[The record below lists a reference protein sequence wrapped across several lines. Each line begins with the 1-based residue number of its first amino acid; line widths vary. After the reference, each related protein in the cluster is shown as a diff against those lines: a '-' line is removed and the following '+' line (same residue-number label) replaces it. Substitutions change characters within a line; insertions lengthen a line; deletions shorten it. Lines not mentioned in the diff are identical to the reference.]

1 MITSDTHVNSDDF
14 AFCLANG
21 KKFPSFTDKKP
32 KGSYT
37 LVRDIDKDQYTKL
50 LKDNHRWS
58 AIPDLNKAWDTF
70 SRLSY
75 MYLKDPTDIVKRAWG
90 TDLKTARTY
99 FHQVIQYEIWRYTD
113 GMRVSSDTNIYEYR
127 ALSPQQKAAL
137 EMIRADLYKF
147 TVPYENLEYRFYK
160 PDWVFGLGY
169 QALATVRWKIEPAT
183 ITVTKKWENVKEG
196 AKKPDVWIQLLK
208 DGKPEGE
215 RKRIESDKGQTTFE
229 IPNKDE
235 INKYS
240 VKEVDKEG
248 RDWKHKDF
256 TAGQPV
262 NKGNG
267 HFEITNTK
275 KEKPKIKVTFKKIA
289 GDTNKDLAGAHLVLK
304 KIFDDGNGLLIKQ
317 WDTIGQ
323 PVDIDLDAGS
333 YTLTEEKAP
342 DGYMLAAPVSFYVE
356 EDGQIIL
363 PKGEDL
369 EAQNDKTI
377 TMVDEKI
384 KEKPTKPS
392 GKLATTVEVDGTK
405 ADAQKELELSVATD
419 KVTKT
424 VKDTVVYENLLAGE
438 TYKLTGQLMK
448 ITADK
453 EEEVATKETTFV
465 ADASGNGTT
474 SLEFEDVS
482 LEAGVKYVVYET
494 AESEKEID
502 FKEGKEKHKVEH
514 KDKDDKAQTVVV
526 TKEKPTKPSGKLATT
541 VEVDG
546 TKADAQKE
554 LELSVATDKVTKTV
568 KDTVV
573 YENLL
578 AGETYKLTGQLMKI
592 TADKEEEVAT
602 KETTFV
608 ADASG
613 NGTTS
618 LEFEDVSLEAGVK
631 YVVYE
636 TAESEKEID
645 FKEGKEKHK
654 VEHKDKDDKAQTVV
668 VTKEKPTK
676 PSGKLATTVEVDGT
690 KADAQKELE
699 LSVATDKVT
708 KTVKDTVV
716 YENLLAGETY
726 KLTGQLMKITADK
739 EEEVATKE
747 TTFVADA
754 SGNGTTSLEFED
766 VSLEAGVKYVV
777 YETAESEKEIDFKEG
792 KEKHKVEHKDKD
804 DKAQTVV
811 VTKEKPTKPSGKLA
825 TTVEVDGTKA
835 DAQKELELSVATDKV
850 TKTVKDTVVY
860 ENLLAGETYKLT
872 GQLMKITADK
882 EEEVATKETTFVAD
896 ASGNGTTSLEFE
908 DVSLEAGVKYV
919 VYETAES
926 EKEIDFKEGKEKH
939 KVEHKDKDD
948 KAQTVVVTKEKPT
961 KPSGKLATTVEVDG
975 TKADAQ
981 KELELSVATDKV
993 TKTVKDTVVYENLL
1007 AGETYKLTGQLM
1019 KITAD
1024 KEEEVA
1030 TKETTFVADASG
1042 NGTTSLEF
1050 EDVSL
1055 EAGVKYVVYETAE
1068 SEKEIDFK
1076 EGKEKHKVEHKDKD
1090 DKAQTVVVT
1099 KEKPTK
1105 PSGKLAT
1112 TVEVDGTKADAQK
1125 ELELSVATDKVTKT
1139 VKDTVVYE
1147 NLLAGETYKLTG
1159 QLMKITADKEEE
1171 VATKETT
1178 FVADASGNG
1187 TTSLEFEDVSLEA
1200 GVKYVV
1206 YETAESE
1213 KEIDFKEG
1221 KEKHKV
1227 EHKDKDDKAQTVVVT
1242 KEKPTKPSGKLAT
1255 TVEVDGTK
1263 ADAQKELELSVAT
1276 DKVTKTVKD
1285 TVVYENLLA
1294 GETYKLTGQLMKI
1307 TADKEEEVATKETT
1321 FVADASGNGTTSLEF
1336 EDVSLEAGVK
1346 YVVYETAESEKE
1358 IDFKEGKEK
1367 HKVEHKDKDD
1377 KAQTVVVTKEKPTK
1391 PSGKLATTVEVD
1403 GTKADAQKELELSVA
1418 TDKVTKTVKDT
1429 VVYENLLAGET
1440 YKLTGQLMKITAD
1453 KEEEVATKET
1463 TFVADASGNGT
1474 TSLEFEDVSLEAGVK
1489 YVVYETAESE
1499 KEIDFKEGKEKHK
1512 VEHKDKDDKAQT
1524 VVVTKEKP
1532 TKPSGKL
1539 ATTVEVDGTKADA
1552 QKELELSV
1560 ATDKVTK
1567 TVKDTVVYEN
1577 LLAGETY
1584 KLTGQLMKITADK
1597 EEEVA
1602 TKETTFVADASGNG
1616 TTSLE
1621 FEDVSLEAGVKYV
1634 VYETAESEK
1643 EIDFKE
1649 GKEKHKVEHKDKD
1662 DKAQTVVV
1670 TKEKPTKPSGKLA
1683 TTVEVDGTKADA
1695 QKELELSVATD
1706 KVTKTVKDTVVY
1718 ENLLAGE
1725 TYKLTGQLMK
1735 ITADKEEEVATKE
1748 TTFVADASGNG
1759 TTSLEFEDVSLEA
1772 GVKYVVYETAE
1783 SEKEI
1788 DFKEGKE
1795 KHKVEHKDKDDKAQT
1810 VVVTKEKPTKPSGK
1824 LATTV
1829 EVDGTKA
1836 DAQKELELSVATDK
1850 VTKTVK
1856 DTVVYENLLAGETYK
1871 LTGQLM
1877 KITAD
1882 KEEEVA
1888 TKETTFVAD
1897 ASGNGTTSLEF
1908 EDVSLE
1914 AGVKYVVYETA
1925 ESEKEIDFKEGKE
1938 KHKVE
1943 HKDKDDKA
1951 QTVVVTKEKPT
1962 KPSGKLATTVEVDGT
1977 KADAQKELE
1986 LSVAT
1991 DKVTKTVKDT
2001 VVYENLLA
2009 GETYKLT
2016 GQLMKITADKEEE
2029 VATKETTFVADA
2041 SGNGT
2046 TSLEFEDVSLEAG
2059 VKYVVYETAESEKE
2073 IDFKEGK
2080 EKHKVEHK
2088 DKDDKAQTV
2097 VVTKEKPTKPSGKLA
2112 TTVEVDGTKADA
2124 QKELELSVAT
2134 DKVTKT
2140 VKDTV
2145 VYENL
2150 LAGETYKLTGQLMKI
2165 TADKEEEVATKE
2177 TTFVADASGNG
2188 TTSLEFEDVS
2198 LEAGVKYVVYET
2210 AESEKEIDFKEGKE
2224 KHKVEHKDK
2233 DDKAQTVVVSKIKPE
2248 PGAQEVHFS
2257 KVNVGGEEIAG
2268 AEIHIKQGDTVVA
2281 SWVSEAGKTHT
2292 LKLKPGHYIF
2302 HEAVAPGGYLAVT
2315 DIHFSVDETG
2325 QVTVTDVNGNT
2336 AVAEGNKLTVTDQT
2350 KPVTPPSPE
2359 EPGAQEVHFSKVN
2372 VGGEEIA
2379 GAEIHIKQGD
2389 TVVAS
2394 WVSEAGKT
2402 HTLKL
2407 KPGHYI
2413 FHEAVAPGGYLAVT
2427 DIHFSVDETGQVT
2440 VTDVNGNTAVA
2451 EGNKLT
2457 VTDQT
2462 KPVTPPSPE
2471 EPGAQEVHFSK
2482 VNVGGEEIAGAEI
2495 HIKQGDTVVASWV
2508 SEAGKTHTL
2517 KLKPGHYIFHEAVAP
2532 GGYLAVT
2539 DIHFSVDETGQ
2550 VTVTDVNGNTAVA
2563 EGNKLTVTDQTKP
2576 VTPPS
2581 PEEPGAQEVH
2591 FSKVNVGGEEIAGA
2605 EIHIKQGDTVVASWV
2620 SEAGKT
2626 HTLKLKP
2633 GHYIFH
2639 EAVAPGGYLAVT
2651 DIHFSV
2657 DETGQV
2663 TVTDVNGNTAVAEGN
2678 KLTVTDQTKPVT
2690 PPSPEEPGA
2699 QEVHFSKV
2707 NVGGEEIAGAEI
2719 HIKQGDT
2726 VVASWVSEAGKTHT
2740 LKLKPGHYIF
2750 HEAVAPGGYLA
2761 VTDIHF
2767 SVDETGQV
2775 TVTDVNGNT
2784 AVAEGNK
2791 LTVTDQTKPVTPP
2804 SPEEP
2809 GAQEVHF
2816 SKVNVGG
2823 EEIAGAEIHIKQG
2836 DTVVASW
2843 VSEAGKT
2850 HTLKLKPGHYIFH
2863 EAVAPGGYLAVTD
2876 IHFSVDETGQVTVTD
2891 VNGNTAVA
2899 EGNKLTVTDQSADKD
2914 KQDKL
2919 PNTGETT
2926 GTYLSILG
2934 MITAVFASLLYRSKK
2949 K

>member
-1 MITSDTHVNSDDF
+1 MITSDTHENSDNF

-21 KKFPSFTDKKP
+21 KRFPSFTDEKP
-32 KGSYT
+32 KGIYT
-37 LVRDIDKDQYTKL
+37 LVKDINKEQYTKL
-50 LKDNHRWS
+50 LKENHKWS
-58 AIPDLNKAWDTF
+58 SIPNLNQAWDTF

-90 TDLKTARTY
+90 TDLNTARTY

-113 GMRVSSDTNIYEYR
+113 GMRVSSDTNIYIYEKF
-127 ALSPQQKAAL
+127 SPQQKKAL
-137 EMIRADLYKF
+137 EMIRTDLYNF

-160 PDWVFGLGY
+160 PDWVFGLGF

-196 AKKPDVWIQLLK
+196 AEKPEVWIQLLK
-208 DGKPEGE
+208 DDKPEGD
-215 RKRIESDKGQTTFE
+215 RKRIEPDKGRTTFE

-948 KAQTVVVTKEKPT
+948 KAQTVVV
-961 KPSGKLATTVEVDG
+961 
-975 TKADAQ
+975 
-981 KELELSVATDKV
+981 
-993 TKTVKDTVVYENLL
+993 
-1007 AGETYKLTGQLM
+1007 
-1019 KITAD
+1019 
-1024 KEEEVA
+1024 
-1030 TKETTFVADASG
+1030 
-1042 NGTTSLEF
+1042 
-1050 EDVSL
+1050 
-1055 EAGVKYVVYETAE
+1055 
-1068 SEKEIDFK
+1068 
-1076 EGKEKHKVEHKDKD
+1076 
-1090 DKAQTVVVT
+1090 
-1099 KEKPTK
+1099 
-1105 PSGKLAT
+1105 
-1112 TVEVDGTKADAQK
+1112 
-1125 ELELSVATDKVTKT
+1125 
-1139 VKDTVVYE
+1139 
-1147 NLLAGETYKLTG
+1147 
-1159 QLMKITADKEEE
+1159 
-1171 VATKETT
+1171 
-1178 FVADASGNG
+1178 
-1187 TTSLEFEDVSLEA
+1187 
-1200 GVKYVV
+1200 
-1206 YETAESE
+1206 
-1213 KEIDFKEG
+1213 
-1221 KEKHKV
+1221 
-1227 EHKDKDDKAQTVVVT
+1227 
-1242 KEKPTKPSGKLAT
+1242 
-1255 TVEVDGTK
+1255 
-1263 ADAQKELELSVAT
+1263 
-1276 DKVTKTVKD
+1276 
-1285 TVVYENLLA
+1285 
-1294 GETYKLTGQLMKI
+1294 
-1307 TADKEEEVATKETT
+1307 
-1321 FVADASGNGTTSLEF
+1321 
-1336 EDVSLEAGVK
+1336 
-1346 YVVYETAESEKE
+1346 
-1358 IDFKEGKEK
+1358 
-1367 HKVEHKDKDD
+1367 
-1377 KAQTVVVTKEKPTK
+1377 
-1391 PSGKLATTVEVD
+1391 
-1403 GTKADAQKELELSVA
+1403 
-1418 TDKVTKTVKDT
+1418 
-1429 VVYENLLAGET
+1429 
-1440 YKLTGQLMKITAD
+1440 
-1453 KEEEVATKET
+1453 
-1463 TFVADASGNGT
+1463 
-1474 TSLEFEDVSLEAGVK
+1474 
-1489 YVVYETAESE
+1489 
-1499 KEIDFKEGKEKHK
+1499 
-1512 VEHKDKDDKAQT
+1512 
-1524 VVVTKEKP
+1524 
-1532 TKPSGKL
+1532 
-1539 ATTVEVDGTKADA
+1539 
-1552 QKELELSV
+1552 
-1560 ATDKVTK
+1560 
-1567 TVKDTVVYEN
+1567 
-1577 LLAGETY
+1577 
-1584 KLTGQLMKITADK
+1584 
-1597 EEEVA
+1597 
-1602 TKETTFVADASGNG
+1602 
-1616 TTSLE
+1616 
-1621 FEDVSLEAGVKYV
+1621 
-1634 VYETAESEK
+1634 
-1643 EIDFKE
+1643 
-1649 GKEKHKVEHKDKD
+1649 
-1662 DKAQTVVV
+1662 
-1670 TKEKPTKPSGKLA
+1670 
-1683 TTVEVDGTKADA
+1683 
-1695 QKELELSVATD
+1695 
-1706 KVTKTVKDTVVY
+1706 
-1718 ENLLAGE
+1718 
-1725 TYKLTGQLMK
+1725 
-1735 ITADKEEEVATKE
+1735 
-1748 TTFVADASGNG
+1748 
-1759 TTSLEFEDVSLEA
+1759 
-1772 GVKYVVYETAE
+1772 
-1783 SEKEI
+1783 
-1788 DFKEGKE
+1788 
-1795 KHKVEHKDKDDKAQT
+1795 
-1810 VVVTKEKPTKPSGK
+1810 
-1824 LATTV
+1824 
-1829 EVDGTKA
+1829 
-1836 DAQKELELSVATDK
+1836 
-1850 VTKTVK
+1850 
-1856 DTVVYENLLAGETYK
+1856 
-1871 LTGQLM
+1871 
-1877 KITAD
+1877 
-1882 KEEEVA
+1882 
-1888 TKETTFVAD
+1888 
-1897 ASGNGTTSLEF
+1897 
-1908 EDVSLE
+1908 
-1914 AGVKYVVYETA
+1914 
-1925 ESEKEIDFKEGKE
+1925 
-1938 KHKVE
+1938 
-1943 HKDKDDKA
+1943 
-1951 QTVVVTKEKPT
+1951 
-1962 KPSGKLATTVEVDGT
+1962 
-1977 KADAQKELE
+1977 
-1986 LSVAT
+1986 
-1991 DKVTKTVKDT
+1991 
-2001 VVYENLLA
+2001 
-2009 GETYKLT
+2009 
-2016 GQLMKITADKEEE
+2016 
-2029 VATKETTFVADA
+2029 
-2041 SGNGT
+2041 
-2046 TSLEFEDVSLEAG
+2046 
-2059 VKYVVYETAESEKE
+2059 
-2073 IDFKEGK
+2073 
-2080 EKHKVEHK
+2080 
-2088 DKDDKAQTV
+2088 
-2097 VVTKEKPTKPSGKLA
+2097 
-2112 TTVEVDGTKADA
+2112 
-2124 QKELELSVAT
+2124 
-2134 DKVTKT
+2134 
-2140 VKDTV
+2140 
-2145 VYENL
+2145 
-2150 LAGETYKLTGQLMKI
+2150 
-2165 TADKEEEVATKE
+2165 
-2177 TTFVADASGNG
+2177 
-2188 TTSLEFEDVS
+2188 
-2198 LEAGVKYVVYET
+2198 
-2210 AESEKEIDFKEGKE
+2210 
-2224 KHKVEHKDK
+2224 
-2233 DDKAQTVVVSKIKPE
+2233 SKIKPE

-2268 AEIHIKQGDTVVA
+2268 AEIHIKQDDTVVA

-2325 QVTVTDVNGNT
+2325 QVTVTNVNGNT

-2379 GAEIHIKQGD
+2379 GAEIHIKQDD

-2440 VTDVNGNTAVA
+2440 VTN
-2451 EGNKLT
+2451 
-2457 VTDQT
+2457 
-2462 KPVTPPSPE
+2462 
-2471 EPGAQEVHFSK
+2471 
-2482 VNVGGEEIAGAEI
+2482 
-2495 HIKQGDTVVASWV
+2495 
-2508 SEAGKTHTL
+2508 
-2517 KLKPGHYIFHEAVAP
+2517 
-2532 GGYLAVT
+2532 
-2539 DIHFSVDETGQ
+2539 
-2550 VTVTDVNGNTAVA
+2550 
-2563 EGNKLTVTDQTKP
+2563 
-2576 VTPPS
+2576 
-2581 PEEPGAQEVH
+2581 
-2591 FSKVNVGGEEIAGA
+2591 
-2605 EIHIKQGDTVVASWV
+2605 
-2620 SEAGKT
+2620 
-2626 HTLKLKP
+2626 
-2633 GHYIFH
+2633 
-2639 EAVAPGGYLAVT
+2639 
-2651 DIHFSV
+2651 
-2657 DETGQV
+2657 
-2663 TVTDVNGNTAVAEGN
+2663 
-2678 KLTVTDQTKPVT
+2678 
-2690 PPSPEEPGA
+2690 
-2699 QEVHFSKV
+2699 
-2707 NVGGEEIAGAEI
+2707 
-2719 HIKQGDT
+2719 
-2726 VVASWVSEAGKTHT
+2726 
-2740 LKLKPGHYIF
+2740 
-2750 HEAVAPGGYLA
+2750 
-2761 VTDIHF
+2761 
-2767 SVDETGQV
+2767 
-2775 TVTDVNGNT
+2775 
-2784 AVAEGNK
+2784 
-2791 LTVTDQTKPVTPP
+2791 
-2804 SPEEP
+2804 
-2809 GAQEVHF
+2809 
-2816 SKVNVGG
+2816 
-2823 EEIAGAEIHIKQG
+2823 
-2836 DTVVASW
+2836 
-2843 VSEAGKT
+2843 
-2850 HTLKLKPGHYIFH
+2850 
-2863 EAVAPGGYLAVTD
+2863 
-2876 IHFSVDETGQVTVTD
+2876 

>member
-1 MITSDTHVNSDDF
+1 MTNFVKFRKNNLTRRKGILSFVVAFTLLLTYLLTASRPVFAGGFPNDAKGISGNGKYYSLGQIEKLYSNQFATYNNLTVITSDTHENSDNF

-21 KKFPSFTDKKP
+21 KRFPSFTDEKP
-32 KGSYT
+32 KGIYT
-37 LVRDIDKDQYTKL
+37 LVKDINKEQYTKL
-50 LKDNHRWS
+50 LKENHKWS
-58 AIPDLNKAWDTF
+58 SIPNLNQAWDTF

-90 TDLKTARTY
+90 TDLNTARTY

-113 GMRVSSDTNIYEYR
+113 GMRVSSDTNIYIYEKF
-127 ALSPQQKAAL
+127 SPQQKKAL
-137 EMIRADLYKF
+137 EMIRTDLYNF

-160 PDWVFGLGY
+160 PDWVFGLGF

-196 AKKPDVWIQLLK
+196 AEKPEVWIQLLK
-208 DGKPEGE
+208 DDKPEGD
-215 RKRIESDKGQTTFE
+215 RKRIEPDKGRTTFE

-1030 TKETTFVADASG
+1030 TKETTFVADAS
-1042 NGTTSLEF
+1042 
-1050 EDVSL
+1050 
-1055 EAGVKYVVYETAE
+1055 
-1068 SEKEIDFK
+1068 
-1076 EGKEKHKVEHKDKD
+1076 
-1090 DKAQTVVVT
+1090 
-1099 KEKPTK
+1099 
-1105 PSGKLAT
+1105 
-1112 TVEVDGTKADAQK
+1112 
-1125 ELELSVATDKVTKT
+1125 
-1139 VKDTVVYE
+1139 
-1147 NLLAGETYKLTG
+1147 
-1159 QLMKITADKEEE
+1159 
-1171 VATKETT
+1171 
-1178 FVADASGNG
+1178 
-1187 TTSLEFEDVSLEA
+1187 
-1200 GVKYVV
+1200 
-1206 YETAESE
+1206 
-1213 KEIDFKEG
+1213 
-1221 KEKHKV
+1221 
-1227 EHKDKDDKAQTVVVT
+1227 
-1242 KEKPTKPSGKLAT
+1242 
-1255 TVEVDGTK
+1255 
-1263 ADAQKELELSVAT
+1263 
-1276 DKVTKTVKD
+1276 
-1285 TVVYENLLA
+1285 
-1294 GETYKLTGQLMKI
+1294 
-1307 TADKEEEVATKETT
+1307 
-1321 FVADASGNGTTSLEF
+1321 
-1336 EDVSLEAGVK
+1336 
-1346 YVVYETAESEKE
+1346 
-1358 IDFKEGKEK
+1358 
-1367 HKVEHKDKDD
+1367 
-1377 KAQTVVVTKEKPTK
+1377 
-1391 PSGKLATTVEVD
+1391 
-1403 GTKADAQKELELSVA
+1403 
-1418 TDKVTKTVKDT
+1418 
-1429 VVYENLLAGET
+1429 
-1440 YKLTGQLMKITAD
+1440 
-1453 KEEEVATKET
+1453 
-1463 TFVADASGNGT
+1463 
-1474 TSLEFEDVSLEAGVK
+1474 
-1489 YVVYETAESE
+1489 
-1499 KEIDFKEGKEKHK
+1499 
-1512 VEHKDKDDKAQT
+1512 
-1524 VVVTKEKP
+1524 
-1532 TKPSGKL
+1532 
-1539 ATTVEVDGTKADA
+1539 
-1552 QKELELSV
+1552 
-1560 ATDKVTK
+1560 
-1567 TVKDTVVYEN
+1567 
-1577 LLAGETY
+1577 
-1584 KLTGQLMKITADK
+1584 
-1597 EEEVA
+1597 
-1602 TKETTFVADASGNG
+1602 
-1616 TTSLE
+1616 
-1621 FEDVSLEAGVKYV
+1621 
-1634 VYETAESEK
+1634 
-1643 EIDFKE
+1643 
-1649 GKEKHKVEHKDKD
+1649 
-1662 DKAQTVVV
+1662 
-1670 TKEKPTKPSGKLA
+1670 
-1683 TTVEVDGTKADA
+1683 
-1695 QKELELSVATD
+1695 
-1706 KVTKTVKDTVVY
+1706 
-1718 ENLLAGE
+1718 
-1725 TYKLTGQLMK
+1725 
-1735 ITADKEEEVATKE
+1735 
-1748 TTFVADASGNG
+1748 
-1759 TTSLEFEDVSLEA
+1759 
-1772 GVKYVVYETAE
+1772 
-1783 SEKEI
+1783 
-1788 DFKEGKE
+1788 
-1795 KHKVEHKDKDDKAQT
+1795 
-1810 VVVTKEKPTKPSGK
+1810 
-1824 LATTV
+1824 
-1829 EVDGTKA
+1829 
-1836 DAQKELELSVATDK
+1836 
-1850 VTKTVK
+1850 
-1856 DTVVYENLLAGETYK
+1856 
-1871 LTGQLM
+1871 
-1877 KITAD
+1877 
-1882 KEEEVA
+1882 
-1888 TKETTFVAD
+1888 
-1897 ASGNGTTSLEF
+1897 
-1908 EDVSLE
+1908 
-1914 AGVKYVVYETA
+1914 
-1925 ESEKEIDFKEGKE
+1925 
-1938 KHKVE
+1938 
-1943 HKDKDDKA
+1943 
-1951 QTVVVTKEKPT
+1951 
-1962 KPSGKLATTVEVDGT
+1962 
-1977 KADAQKELE
+1977 
-1986 LSVAT
+1986 
-1991 DKVTKTVKDT
+1991 
-2001 VVYENLLA
+2001 
-2009 GETYKLT
+2009 
-2016 GQLMKITADKEEE
+2016 
-2029 VATKETTFVADA
+2029 
-2041 SGNGT
+2041 
-2046 TSLEFEDVSLEAG
+2046 
-2059 VKYVVYETAESEKE
+2059 
-2073 IDFKEGK
+2073 
-2080 EKHKVEHK
+2080 
-2088 DKDDKAQTV
+2088 
-2097 VVTKEKPTKPSGKLA
+2097 
-2112 TTVEVDGTKADA
+2112 
-2124 QKELELSVAT
+2124 
-2134 DKVTKT
+2134 
-2140 VKDTV
+2140 
-2145 VYENL
+2145 
-2150 LAGETYKLTGQLMKI
+2150 
-2165 TADKEEEVATKE
+2165 
-2177 TTFVADASGNG
+2177 
-2188 TTSLEFEDVS
+2188 
-2198 LEAGVKYVVYET
+2198 
-2210 AESEKEIDFKEGKE
+2210 
-2224 KHKVEHKDK
+2224 
-2233 DDKAQTVVVSKIKPE
+2233 
-2248 PGAQEVHFS
+2248 
-2257 KVNVGGEEIAG
+2257 
-2268 AEIHIKQGDTVVA
+2268 
-2281 SWVSEAGKTHT
+2281 
-2292 LKLKPGHYIF
+2292 
-2302 HEAVAPGGYLAVT
+2302 YLAVT

-2325 QVTVTDVNGNT
+2325 QVTVTNVNGNT

-2379 GAEIHIKQGD
+2379 GAEIHIKQDD

-2440 VTDVNGNTAVA
+2440 VTNVNGNTAVA

-2495 HIKQGDTVVASWV
+2495 HIKQDDTVVASWV

-2550 VTVTDVNGNTAVA
+2550 VTVTN
-2563 EGNKLTVTDQTKP
+2563 
-2576 VTPPS
+2576 
-2581 PEEPGAQEVH
+2581 
-2591 FSKVNVGGEEIAGA
+2591 
-2605 EIHIKQGDTVVASWV
+2605 
-2620 SEAGKT
+2620 
-2626 HTLKLKP
+2626 
-2633 GHYIFH
+2633 
-2639 EAVAPGGYLAVT
+2639 
-2651 DIHFSV
+2651 
-2657 DETGQV
+2657 
-2663 TVTDVNGNTAVAEGN
+2663 
-2678 KLTVTDQTKPVT
+2678 
-2690 PPSPEEPGA
+2690 
-2699 QEVHFSKV
+2699 
-2707 NVGGEEIAGAEI
+2707 
-2719 HIKQGDT
+2719 
-2726 VVASWVSEAGKTHT
+2726 
-2740 LKLKPGHYIF
+2740 
-2750 HEAVAPGGYLA
+2750 
-2761 VTDIHF
+2761 
-2767 SVDETGQV
+2767 
-2775 TVTDVNGNT
+2775 
-2784 AVAEGNK
+2784 
-2791 LTVTDQTKPVTPP
+2791 
-2804 SPEEP
+2804 
-2809 GAQEVHF
+2809 
-2816 SKVNVGG
+2816 
-2823 EEIAGAEIHIKQG
+2823 
-2836 DTVVASW
+2836 
-2843 VSEAGKT
+2843 
-2850 HTLKLKPGHYIFH
+2850 
-2863 EAVAPGGYLAVTD
+2863 
-2876 IHFSVDETGQVTVTD
+2876 

>member
-1 MITSDTHVNSDDF
+1 M
-14 AFCLANG
+14 
-21 KKFPSFTDKKP
+21 
-32 KGSYT
+32 
-37 LVRDIDKDQYTKL
+37 
-50 LKDNHRWS
+50 
-58 AIPDLNKAWDTF
+58 
-70 SRLSY
+70 
-75 MYLKDPTDIVKRAWG
+75 
-90 TDLKTARTY
+90 
-99 FHQVIQYEIWRYTD
+99 
-113 GMRVSSDTNIYEYR
+113 
-127 ALSPQQKAAL
+127 
-137 EMIRADLYKF
+137 
-147 TVPYENLEYRFYK
+147 
-160 PDWVFGLGY
+160 
-169 QALATVRWKIEPAT
+169 
-183 ITVTKKWENVKEG
+183 
-196 AKKPDVWIQLLK
+196 
-208 DGKPEGE
+208 
-215 RKRIESDKGQTTFE
+215 
-229 IPNKDE
+229 
-235 INKYS
+235 
-240 VKEVDKEG
+240 
-248 RDWKHKDF
+248 
-256 TAGQPV
+256 
-262 NKGNG
+262 
-267 HFEITNTK
+267 
-275 KEKPKIKVTFKKIA
+275 
-289 GDTNKDLAGAHLVLK
+289 
-304 KIFDDGNGLLIKQ
+304 
-317 WDTIGQ
+317 
-323 PVDIDLDAGS
+323 
-333 YTLTEEKAP
+333 
-342 DGYMLAAPVSFYVE
+342 
-356 EDGQIIL
+356 
-363 PKGEDL
+363 
-369 EAQNDKTI
+369 
-377 TMVDEKI
+377 
-384 KEKPTKPS
+384 
-392 GKLATTVEVDGTK
+392 
-405 ADAQKELELSVATD
+405 SVATD

-1242 KEKPTKPSGKLAT
+1242 
-1255 TVEVDGTK
+1255 
-1263 ADAQKELELSVAT
+1263 
-1276 DKVTKTVKD
+1276 
-1285 TVVYENLLA
+1285 
-1294 GETYKLTGQLMKI
+1294 
-1307 TADKEEEVATKETT
+1307 
-1321 FVADASGNGTTSLEF
+1321 
-1336 EDVSLEAGVK
+1336 
-1346 YVVYETAESEKE
+1346 
-1358 IDFKEGKEK
+1358 
-1367 HKVEHKDKDD
+1367 
-1377 KAQTVVVTKEKPTK
+1377 
-1391 PSGKLATTVEVD
+1391 
-1403 GTKADAQKELELSVA
+1403 
-1418 TDKVTKTVKDT
+1418 
-1429 VVYENLLAGET
+1429 
-1440 YKLTGQLMKITAD
+1440 
-1453 KEEEVATKET
+1453 
-1463 TFVADASGNGT
+1463 
-1474 TSLEFEDVSLEAGVK
+1474 
-1489 YVVYETAESE
+1489 
-1499 KEIDFKEGKEKHK
+1499 
-1512 VEHKDKDDKAQT
+1512 
-1524 VVVTKEKP
+1524 
-1532 TKPSGKL
+1532 
-1539 ATTVEVDGTKADA
+1539 
-1552 QKELELSV
+1552 
-1560 ATDKVTK
+1560 
-1567 TVKDTVVYEN
+1567 
-1577 LLAGETY
+1577 
-1584 KLTGQLMKITADK
+1584 
-1597 EEEVA
+1597 
-1602 TKETTFVADASGNG
+1602 
-1616 TTSLE
+1616 
-1621 FEDVSLEAGVKYV
+1621 
-1634 VYETAESEK
+1634 
-1643 EIDFKE
+1643 
-1649 GKEKHKVEHKDKD
+1649 
-1662 DKAQTVVV
+1662 
-1670 TKEKPTKPSGKLA
+1670 
-1683 TTVEVDGTKADA
+1683 
-1695 QKELELSVATD
+1695 
-1706 KVTKTVKDTVVY
+1706 
-1718 ENLLAGE
+1718 
-1725 TYKLTGQLMK
+1725 
-1735 ITADKEEEVATKE
+1735 
-1748 TTFVADASGNG
+1748 
-1759 TTSLEFEDVSLEA
+1759 
-1772 GVKYVVYETAE
+1772 
-1783 SEKEI
+1783 
-1788 DFKEGKE
+1788 
-1795 KHKVEHKDKDDKAQT
+1795 
-1810 VVVTKEKPTKPSGK
+1810 
-1824 LATTV
+1824 
-1829 EVDGTKA
+1829 
-1836 DAQKELELSVATDK
+1836 
-1850 VTKTVK
+1850 
-1856 DTVVYENLLAGETYK
+1856 
-1871 LTGQLM
+1871 
-1877 KITAD
+1877 
-1882 KEEEVA
+1882 
-1888 TKETTFVAD
+1888 
-1897 ASGNGTTSLEF
+1897 
-1908 EDVSLE
+1908 
-1914 AGVKYVVYETA
+1914 
-1925 ESEKEIDFKEGKE
+1925 
-1938 KHKVE
+1938 
-1943 HKDKDDKA
+1943 
-1951 QTVVVTKEKPT
+1951 
-1962 KPSGKLATTVEVDGT
+1962 
-1977 KADAQKELE
+1977 
-1986 LSVAT
+1986 
-1991 DKVTKTVKDT
+1991 
-2001 VVYENLLA
+2001 
-2009 GETYKLT
+2009 
-2016 GQLMKITADKEEE
+2016 
-2029 VATKETTFVADA
+2029 
-2041 SGNGT
+2041 
-2046 TSLEFEDVSLEAG
+2046 
-2059 VKYVVYETAESEKE
+2059 
-2073 IDFKEGK
+2073 
-2080 EKHKVEHK
+2080 
-2088 DKDDKAQTV
+2088 
-2097 VVTKEKPTKPSGKLA
+2097 
-2112 TTVEVDGTKADA
+2112 
-2124 QKELELSVAT
+2124 
-2134 DKVTKT
+2134 
-2140 VKDTV
+2140 
-2145 VYENL
+2145 
-2150 LAGETYKLTGQLMKI
+2150 
-2165 TADKEEEVATKE
+2165 
-2177 TTFVADASGNG
+2177 
-2188 TTSLEFEDVS
+2188 
-2198 LEAGVKYVVYET
+2198 
-2210 AESEKEIDFKEGKE
+2210 
-2224 KHKVEHKDK
+2224 
-2233 DDKAQTVVVSKIKPE
+2233 
-2248 PGAQEVHFS
+2248 
-2257 KVNVGGEEIAG
+2257 
-2268 AEIHIKQGDTVVA
+2268 
-2281 SWVSEAGKTHT
+2281 
-2292 LKLKPGHYIF
+2292 
-2302 HEAVAPGGYLAVT
+2302 YLAVT

-2325 QVTVTDVNGNT
+2325 QVTVTNVNGNT

-2379 GAEIHIKQGD
+2379 GAEIHIKQDD

-2440 VTDVNGNTAVA
+2440 VTNVNGNTAVA

-2495 HIKQGDTVVASWV
+2495 HIKQDDTVVASWV

-2550 VTVTDVNGNTAVA
+2550 VTVTN
-2563 EGNKLTVTDQTKP
+2563 
-2576 VTPPS
+2576 
-2581 PEEPGAQEVH
+2581 
-2591 FSKVNVGGEEIAGA
+2591 
-2605 EIHIKQGDTVVASWV
+2605 
-2620 SEAGKT
+2620 
-2626 HTLKLKP
+2626 
-2633 GHYIFH
+2633 
-2639 EAVAPGGYLAVT
+2639 
-2651 DIHFSV
+2651 
-2657 DETGQV
+2657 
-2663 TVTDVNGNTAVAEGN
+2663 
-2678 KLTVTDQTKPVT
+2678 
-2690 PPSPEEPGA
+2690 
-2699 QEVHFSKV
+2699 
-2707 NVGGEEIAGAEI
+2707 
-2719 HIKQGDT
+2719 
-2726 VVASWVSEAGKTHT
+2726 
-2740 LKLKPGHYIF
+2740 
-2750 HEAVAPGGYLA
+2750 
-2761 VTDIHF
+2761 
-2767 SVDETGQV
+2767 
-2775 TVTDVNGNT
+2775 
-2784 AVAEGNK
+2784 
-2791 LTVTDQTKPVTPP
+2791 
-2804 SPEEP
+2804 
-2809 GAQEVHF
+2809 
-2816 SKVNVGG
+2816 
-2823 EEIAGAEIHIKQG
+2823 
-2836 DTVVASW
+2836 
-2843 VSEAGKT
+2843 
-2850 HTLKLKPGHYIFH
+2850 
-2863 EAVAPGGYLAVTD
+2863 
-2876 IHFSVDETGQVTVTD
+2876 

>member
-1 MITSDTHVNSDDF
+1 M
-14 AFCLANG
+14 
-21 KKFPSFTDKKP
+21 
-32 KGSYT
+32 
-37 LVRDIDKDQYTKL
+37 
-50 LKDNHRWS
+50 
-58 AIPDLNKAWDTF
+58 
-70 SRLSY
+70 
-75 MYLKDPTDIVKRAWG
+75 
-90 TDLKTARTY
+90 
-99 FHQVIQYEIWRYTD
+99 
-113 GMRVSSDTNIYEYR
+113 
-127 ALSPQQKAAL
+127 
-137 EMIRADLYKF
+137 
-147 TVPYENLEYRFYK
+147 
-160 PDWVFGLGY
+160 
-169 QALATVRWKIEPAT
+169 
-183 ITVTKKWENVKEG
+183 
-196 AKKPDVWIQLLK
+196 
-208 DGKPEGE
+208 
-215 RKRIESDKGQTTFE
+215 
-229 IPNKDE
+229 
-235 INKYS
+235 
-240 VKEVDKEG
+240 
-248 RDWKHKDF
+248 
-256 TAGQPV
+256 
-262 NKGNG
+262 
-267 HFEITNTK
+267 
-275 KEKPKIKVTFKKIA
+275 
-289 GDTNKDLAGAHLVLK
+289 
-304 KIFDDGNGLLIKQ
+304 
-317 WDTIGQ
+317 
-323 PVDIDLDAGS
+323 
-333 YTLTEEKAP
+333 
-342 DGYMLAAPVSFYVE
+342 
-356 EDGQIIL
+356 
-363 PKGEDL
+363 
-369 EAQNDKTI
+369 
-377 TMVDEKI
+377 
-384 KEKPTKPS
+384 
-392 GKLATTVEVDGTK
+392 
-405 ADAQKELELSVATD
+405 
-419 KVTKT
+419 
-424 VKDTVVYENLLAGE
+424 
-438 TYKLTGQLMK
+438 
-448 ITADK
+448 
-453 EEEVATKETTFV
+453 
-465 ADASGNGTT
+465 
-474 SLEFEDVS
+474 
-482 LEAGVKYVVYET
+482 
-494 AESEKEID
+494 D

-1377 KAQTVVVTKEKPTK
+1377 KAQTVVVT
-1391 PSGKLATTVEVD
+1391 
-1403 GTKADAQKELELSVA
+1403 
-1418 TDKVTKTVKDT
+1418 
-1429 VVYENLLAGET
+1429 
-1440 YKLTGQLMKITAD
+1440 
-1453 KEEEVATKET
+1453 
-1463 TFVADASGNGT
+1463 
-1474 TSLEFEDVSLEAGVK
+1474 
-1489 YVVYETAESE
+1489 
-1499 KEIDFKEGKEKHK
+1499 
-1512 VEHKDKDDKAQT
+1512 
-1524 VVVTKEKP
+1524 
-1532 TKPSGKL
+1532 
-1539 ATTVEVDGTKADA
+1539 
-1552 QKELELSV
+1552 
-1560 ATDKVTK
+1560 
-1567 TVKDTVVYEN
+1567 
-1577 LLAGETY
+1577 
-1584 KLTGQLMKITADK
+1584 
-1597 EEEVA
+1597 
-1602 TKETTFVADASGNG
+1602 
-1616 TTSLE
+1616 
-1621 FEDVSLEAGVKYV
+1621 
-1634 VYETAESEK
+1634 
-1643 EIDFKE
+1643 
-1649 GKEKHKVEHKDKD
+1649 
-1662 DKAQTVVV
+1662 
-1670 TKEKPTKPSGKLA
+1670 
-1683 TTVEVDGTKADA
+1683 
-1695 QKELELSVATD
+1695 
-1706 KVTKTVKDTVVY
+1706 
-1718 ENLLAGE
+1718 
-1725 TYKLTGQLMK
+1725 
-1735 ITADKEEEVATKE
+1735 
-1748 TTFVADASGNG
+1748 
-1759 TTSLEFEDVSLEA
+1759 
-1772 GVKYVVYETAE
+1772 
-1783 SEKEI
+1783 
-1788 DFKEGKE
+1788 
-1795 KHKVEHKDKDDKAQT
+1795 
-1810 VVVTKEKPTKPSGK
+1810 
-1824 LATTV
+1824 
-1829 EVDGTKA
+1829 
-1836 DAQKELELSVATDK
+1836 
-1850 VTKTVK
+1850 
-1856 DTVVYENLLAGETYK
+1856 
-1871 LTGQLM
+1871 
-1877 KITAD
+1877 
-1882 KEEEVA
+1882 
-1888 TKETTFVAD
+1888 
-1897 ASGNGTTSLEF
+1897 
-1908 EDVSLE
+1908 
-1914 AGVKYVVYETA
+1914 
-1925 ESEKEIDFKEGKE
+1925 
-1938 KHKVE
+1938 
-1943 HKDKDDKA
+1943 
-1951 QTVVVTKEKPT
+1951 
-1962 KPSGKLATTVEVDGT
+1962 
-1977 KADAQKELE
+1977 
-1986 LSVAT
+1986 
-1991 DKVTKTVKDT
+1991 
-2001 VVYENLLA
+2001 
-2009 GETYKLT
+2009 
-2016 GQLMKITADKEEE
+2016 
-2029 VATKETTFVADA
+2029 
-2041 SGNGT
+2041 
-2046 TSLEFEDVSLEAG
+2046 
-2059 VKYVVYETAESEKE
+2059 
-2073 IDFKEGK
+2073 
-2080 EKHKVEHK
+2080 
-2088 DKDDKAQTV
+2088 
-2097 VVTKEKPTKPSGKLA
+2097 
-2112 TTVEVDGTKADA
+2112 
-2124 QKELELSVAT
+2124 
-2134 DKVTKT
+2134 
-2140 VKDTV
+2140 
-2145 VYENL
+2145 
-2150 LAGETYKLTGQLMKI
+2150 
-2165 TADKEEEVATKE
+2165 
-2177 TTFVADASGNG
+2177 
-2188 TTSLEFEDVS
+2188 
-2198 LEAGVKYVVYET
+2198 
-2210 AESEKEIDFKEGKE
+2210 
-2224 KHKVEHKDK
+2224 
-2233 DDKAQTVVVSKIKPE
+2233 

-2268 AEIHIKQGDTVVA
+2268 AEIHIKQDDTVVA

-2325 QVTVTDVNGNT
+2325 QVTVTNVNGNT

-2379 GAEIHIKQGD
+2379 GAEIHIKQDD

-2440 VTDVNGNTAVA
+2440 VTNVNGNTAVA

-2495 HIKQGDTVVASWV
+2495 
-2508 SEAGKTHTL
+2508 
-2517 KLKPGHYIFHEAVAP
+2517 
-2532 GGYLAVT
+2532 
-2539 DIHFSVDETGQ
+2539 
-2550 VTVTDVNGNTAVA
+2550 
-2563 EGNKLTVTDQTKP
+2563 
-2576 VTPPS
+2576 
-2581 PEEPGAQEVH
+2581 
-2591 FSKVNVGGEEIAGA
+2591 
-2605 EIHIKQGDTVVASWV
+2605 
-2620 SEAGKT
+2620 
-2626 HTLKLKP
+2626 
-2633 GHYIFH
+2633 
-2639 EAVAPGGYLAVT
+2639 
-2651 DIHFSV
+2651 
-2657 DETGQV
+2657 
-2663 TVTDVNGNTAVAEGN
+2663 
-2678 KLTVTDQTKPVT
+2678 
-2690 PPSPEEPGA
+2690 
-2699 QEVHFSKV
+2699 
-2707 NVGGEEIAGAEI
+2707 
-2719 HIKQGDT
+2719 
-2726 VVASWVSEAGKTHT
+2726 
-2740 LKLKPGHYIF
+2740 
-2750 HEAVAPGGYLA
+2750 
-2761 VTDIHF
+2761 
-2767 SVDETGQV
+2767 
-2775 TVTDVNGNT
+2775 
-2784 AVAEGNK
+2784 
-2791 LTVTDQTKPVTPP
+2791 
-2804 SPEEP
+2804 
-2809 GAQEVHF
+2809 
-2816 SKVNVGG
+2816 
-2823 EEIAGAEIHIKQG
+2823 
-2836 DTVVASW
+2836 
-2843 VSEAGKT
+2843 
-2850 HTLKLKPGHYIFH
+2850 
-2863 EAVAPGGYLAVTD
+2863 
-2876 IHFSVDETGQVTVTD
+2876 
-2891 VNGNTAVA
+2891 
-2899 EGNKLTVTDQSADKD
+2899 
-2914 KQDKL
+2914 
-2919 PNTGETT
+2919 
-2926 GTYLSILG
+2926 
-2934 MITAVFASLLYRSKK
+2934 
-2949 K
+2949 

>member
-1 MITSDTHVNSDDF
+1 MTNFVKFRKNNLTRRKGILSFVVAFTLLLTYLLTASRPVFAGGFPNDAKGISGNGKYYSLGQIEKLYSNQFATYNNLTVITSDTHENSDNF

-21 KKFPSFTDKKP
+21 KRFPSFTDEKP
-32 KGSYT
+32 KGIYT
-37 LVRDIDKDQYTKL
+37 LVKDINKEQYTKL
-50 LKDNHRWS
+50 LKENHKWS
-58 AIPDLNKAWDTF
+58 SIPNLNQAWDTF

-90 TDLKTARTY
+90 TDLNTARTY

-113 GMRVSSDTNIYEYR
+113 GMRVSSDTNVYIYEKF
-127 ALSPQQKAAL
+127 SPQQKKAL
-137 EMIRADLYKF
+137 EMIRTDLYNF

-160 PDWVFGLGY
+160 PDWVFGLGF

-196 AKKPDVWIQLLK
+196 AEKPEVWIQLLK
-208 DGKPEGE
+208 DDKPEGD
-215 RKRIESDKGQTTFE
+215 RKRIEPDKGRTTFE

-384 KEKPTKPS
+384 
-392 GKLATTVEVDGTK
+392 
-405 ADAQKELELSVATD
+405 
-419 KVTKT
+419 
-424 VKDTVVYENLLAGE
+424 
-438 TYKLTGQLMK
+438 
-448 ITADK
+448 
-453 EEEVATKETTFV
+453 
-465 ADASGNGTT
+465 
-474 SLEFEDVS
+474 
-482 LEAGVKYVVYET
+482 
-494 AESEKEID
+494 
-502 FKEGKEKHKVEH
+502 
-514 KDKDDKAQTVVV
+514 
-526 TKEKPTKPSGKLATT
+526 
-541 VEVDG
+541 
-546 TKADAQKE
+546 
-554 LELSVATDKVTKTV
+554 
-568 KDTVV
+568 
-573 YENLL
+573 
-578 AGETYKLTGQLMKI
+578 
-592 TADKEEEVAT
+592 
-602 KETTFV
+602 
-608 ADASG
+608 
-613 NGTTS
+613 
-618 LEFEDVSLEAGVK
+618 
-631 YVVYE
+631 
-636 TAESEKEID
+636 
-645 FKEGKEKHK
+645 
-654 VEHKDKDDKAQTVV
+654 
-668 VTKEKPTK
+668 
-676 PSGKLATTVEVDGT
+676 
-690 KADAQKELE
+690 
-699 LSVATDKVT
+699 
-708 KTVKDTVV
+708 
-716 YENLLAGETY
+716 
-726 KLTGQLMKITADK
+726 
-739 EEEVATKE
+739 
-747 TTFVADA
+747 
-754 SGNGTTSLEFED
+754 
-766 VSLEAGVKYVV
+766 
-777 YETAESEKEIDFKEG
+777 
-792 KEKHKVEHKDKD
+792 
-804 DKAQTVV
+804 
-811 VTKEKPTKPSGKLA
+811 
-825 TTVEVDGTKA
+825 
-835 DAQKELELSVATDKV
+835 
-850 TKTVKDTVVY
+850 
-860 ENLLAGETYKLT
+860 
-872 GQLMKITADK
+872 
-882 EEEVATKETTFVAD
+882 
-896 ASGNGTTSLEFE
+896 
-908 DVSLEAGVKYV
+908 
-919 VYETAES
+919 
-926 EKEIDFKEGKEKH
+926 
-939 KVEHKDKDD
+939 
-948 KAQTVVVTKEKPT
+948 
-961 KPSGKLATTVEVDG
+961 
-975 TKADAQ
+975 
-981 KELELSVATDKV
+981 
-993 TKTVKDTVVYENLL
+993 
-1007 AGETYKLTGQLM
+1007 
-1019 KITAD
+1019 
-1024 KEEEVA
+1024 
-1030 TKETTFVADASG
+1030 
-1042 NGTTSLEF
+1042 
-1050 EDVSL
+1050 
-1055 EAGVKYVVYETAE
+1055 
-1068 SEKEIDFK
+1068 
-1076 EGKEKHKVEHKDKD
+1076 
-1090 DKAQTVVVT
+1090 
-1099 KEKPTK
+1099 
-1105 PSGKLAT
+1105 
-1112 TVEVDGTKADAQK
+1112 
-1125 ELELSVATDKVTKT
+1125 
-1139 VKDTVVYE
+1139 
-1147 NLLAGETYKLTG
+1147 
-1159 QLMKITADKEEE
+1159 
-1171 VATKETT
+1171 
-1178 FVADASGNG
+1178 
-1187 TTSLEFEDVSLEA
+1187 
-1200 GVKYVV
+1200 
-1206 YETAESE
+1206 
-1213 KEIDFKEG
+1213 
-1221 KEKHKV
+1221 
-1227 EHKDKDDKAQTVVVT
+1227 
-1242 KEKPTKPSGKLAT
+1242 
-1255 TVEVDGTK
+1255 
-1263 ADAQKELELSVAT
+1263 
-1276 DKVTKTVKD
+1276 
-1285 TVVYENLLA
+1285 
-1294 GETYKLTGQLMKI
+1294 
-1307 TADKEEEVATKETT
+1307 
-1321 FVADASGNGTTSLEF
+1321 
-1336 EDVSLEAGVK
+1336 
-1346 YVVYETAESEKE
+1346 
-1358 IDFKEGKEK
+1358 
-1367 HKVEHKDKDD
+1367 
-1377 KAQTVVVTKEKPTK
+1377 
-1391 PSGKLATTVEVD
+1391 
-1403 GTKADAQKELELSVA
+1403 
-1418 TDKVTKTVKDT
+1418 
-1429 VVYENLLAGET
+1429 
-1440 YKLTGQLMKITAD
+1440 
-1453 KEEEVATKET
+1453 
-1463 TFVADASGNGT
+1463 
-1474 TSLEFEDVSLEAGVK
+1474 
-1489 YVVYETAESE
+1489 
-1499 KEIDFKEGKEKHK
+1499 
-1512 VEHKDKDDKAQT
+1512 
-1524 VVVTKEKP
+1524 
-1532 TKPSGKL
+1532 
-1539 ATTVEVDGTKADA
+1539 
-1552 QKELELSV
+1552 
-1560 ATDKVTK
+1560 
-1567 TVKDTVVYEN
+1567 
-1577 LLAGETY
+1577 
-1584 KLTGQLMKITADK
+1584 
-1597 EEEVA
+1597 
-1602 TKETTFVADASGNG
+1602 
-1616 TTSLE
+1616 
-1621 FEDVSLEAGVKYV
+1621 
-1634 VYETAESEK
+1634 
-1643 EIDFKE
+1643 
-1649 GKEKHKVEHKDKD
+1649 
-1662 DKAQTVVV
+1662 
-1670 TKEKPTKPSGKLA
+1670 
-1683 TTVEVDGTKADA
+1683 
-1695 QKELELSVATD
+1695 
-1706 KVTKTVKDTVVY
+1706 
-1718 ENLLAGE
+1718 
-1725 TYKLTGQLMK
+1725 
-1735 ITADKEEEVATKE
+1735 
-1748 TTFVADASGNG
+1748 
-1759 TTSLEFEDVSLEA
+1759 
-1772 GVKYVVYETAE
+1772 
-1783 SEKEI
+1783 
-1788 DFKEGKE
+1788 
-1795 KHKVEHKDKDDKAQT
+1795 
-1810 VVVTKEKPTKPSGK
+1810 
-1824 LATTV
+1824 
-1829 EVDGTKA
+1829 
-1836 DAQKELELSVATDK
+1836 
-1850 VTKTVK
+1850 
-1856 DTVVYENLLAGETYK
+1856 
-1871 LTGQLM
+1871 
-1877 KITAD
+1877 
-1882 KEEEVA
+1882 
-1888 TKETTFVAD
+1888 
-1897 ASGNGTTSLEF
+1897 
-1908 EDVSLE
+1908 
-1914 AGVKYVVYETA
+1914 
-1925 ESEKEIDFKEGKE
+1925 
-1938 KHKVE
+1938 
-1943 HKDKDDKA
+1943 
-1951 QTVVVTKEKPT
+1951 KEKPT

-2899 EGNKLTVTDQSADKD
+2899 EGNKLTVTDQTKPVTPPSPEEPGAQEVHFSKVNVGGEEIAGAEIHIKQGDTVVASWVSEAGKTHTLKLKPGHYIFHEAVAPGGYLAVTDIHFSVDETGQVTVTDVNGNTAVAEGNKLTVTDQTKPVTPPSPEEPGAQEVHFSKVNVGGEEIAGAEIHIKQGDTVVASWVSEAGKTHTLKLKPGHYIFHEAVAPGGYLAVTDIHFSVDETGQVTVTDVNGNTAVAEGNKLTVTDQTKPVTPPSPEEPGAQEVHFSKVNVGGEEIAGAEIHIKQGDTVVASWVSEAGKTHTLKLKPGHYIFHEAVAPGGYLAVTDIHFSVDETGQVTVTDVNGNTAVAEGNKLTVTDQTKPVTPPSPEEPGAQEVHFSKVNVGGEEIAGAEIHIKQGDTVVASWVSEAGKTHTLKLKPGHYIFHEAVAPGGYLAVTDIHFSVDETGQVTVTDVNGNTAVAEGNKLTVTDQTKPVTPPSPEEPGAQEVHFSKVNVGGEEIAGAEIHIKQGDTVVASWVSEAGKTHTLKLKPGHYIFHEAVAPGGYLAVTDIHFSVDETGQVTVTDVNGNTAVAEGNKLTVTDQTKPVTPPSPEEPGAQEVHFSKVNVGGEEIAGAEIHIKQGDTVVASWVSEAGKTHTLKLKPGHYIFHEAVAPGGYLAVTDIHFSVDETGQVTVTDVNGNTAVAEGNKLTVTDQTKPVTPPSPEEPGAQEVHFSKVNVGGEEIAGAEIHIKQGDTVVASWVSEAGKTHTLKLKPGHYIFHEAVAPGGYLAVTDIHFSVDETGQVTVTDVNGNTAVAEGNKLTVTDQTKPVTPPSPEEPGAQEVHFSKVNVGGEEIAGAEIHIKQGDTVVASWVSEAGKTHTLKLKPGHYIFHEAVAPGGYLAVTDIHFSVDETGQVTVTDVNGNTAVAEGNKLTVTDQSADKD

>member
-1 MITSDTHVNSDDF
+1 MKKSIMTNFVKFRKNNLTRRKGILSFVVAFTLLLTYLLTASRPVFAGGFPNDAKGISGNGKYYSLGQIEKLYSNQSATYNNLTVITSDTHVNSDDF

-526 TKEKPTKPSGKLATT
+526 
-541 VEVDG
+541 
-546 TKADAQKE
+546 
-554 LELSVATDKVTKTV
+554 
-568 KDTVV
+568 
-573 YENLL
+573 
-578 AGETYKLTGQLMKI
+578 
-592 TADKEEEVAT
+592 
-602 KETTFV
+602 
-608 ADASG
+608 
-613 NGTTS
+613 
-618 LEFEDVSLEAGVK
+618 
-631 YVVYE
+631 
-636 TAESEKEID
+636 
-645 FKEGKEKHK
+645 
-654 VEHKDKDDKAQTVV
+654 
-668 VTKEKPTK
+668 
-676 PSGKLATTVEVDGT
+676 
-690 KADAQKELE
+690 
-699 LSVATDKVT
+699 
-708 KTVKDTVV
+708 
-716 YENLLAGETY
+716 
-726 KLTGQLMKITADK
+726 
-739 EEEVATKE
+739 
-747 TTFVADA
+747 
-754 SGNGTTSLEFED
+754 
-766 VSLEAGVKYVV
+766 
-777 YETAESEKEIDFKEG
+777 
-792 KEKHKVEHKDKD
+792 
-804 DKAQTVV
+804 
-811 VTKEKPTKPSGKLA
+811 
-825 TTVEVDGTKA
+825 
-835 DAQKELELSVATDKV
+835 
-850 TKTVKDTVVY
+850 
-860 ENLLAGETYKLT
+860 
-872 GQLMKITADK
+872 
-882 EEEVATKETTFVAD
+882 
-896 ASGNGTTSLEFE
+896 
-908 DVSLEAGVKYV
+908 
-919 VYETAES
+919 
-926 EKEIDFKEGKEKH
+926 
-939 KVEHKDKDD
+939 
-948 KAQTVVVTKEKPT
+948 
-961 KPSGKLATTVEVDG
+961 
-975 TKADAQ
+975 
-981 KELELSVATDKV
+981 
-993 TKTVKDTVVYENLL
+993 
-1007 AGETYKLTGQLM
+1007 
-1019 KITAD
+1019 
-1024 KEEEVA
+1024 
-1030 TKETTFVADASG
+1030 
-1042 NGTTSLEF
+1042 
-1050 EDVSL
+1050 
-1055 EAGVKYVVYETAE
+1055 
-1068 SEKEIDFK
+1068 
-1076 EGKEKHKVEHKDKD
+1076 
-1090 DKAQTVVVT
+1090 
-1099 KEKPTK
+1099 
-1105 PSGKLAT
+1105 
-1112 TVEVDGTKADAQK
+1112 
-1125 ELELSVATDKVTKT
+1125 
-1139 VKDTVVYE
+1139 
-1147 NLLAGETYKLTG
+1147 
-1159 QLMKITADKEEE
+1159 
-1171 VATKETT
+1171 
-1178 FVADASGNG
+1178 
-1187 TTSLEFEDVSLEA
+1187 
-1200 GVKYVV
+1200 
-1206 YETAESE
+1206 
-1213 KEIDFKEG
+1213 
-1221 KEKHKV
+1221 
-1227 EHKDKDDKAQTVVVT
+1227 
-1242 KEKPTKPSGKLAT
+1242 
-1255 TVEVDGTK
+1255 
-1263 ADAQKELELSVAT
+1263 
-1276 DKVTKTVKD
+1276 
-1285 TVVYENLLA
+1285 
-1294 GETYKLTGQLMKI
+1294 
-1307 TADKEEEVATKETT
+1307 
-1321 FVADASGNGTTSLEF
+1321 
-1336 EDVSLEAGVK
+1336 
-1346 YVVYETAESEKE
+1346 
-1358 IDFKEGKEK
+1358 
-1367 HKVEHKDKDD
+1367 
-1377 KAQTVVVTKEKPTK
+1377 
-1391 PSGKLATTVEVD
+1391 
-1403 GTKADAQKELELSVA
+1403 
-1418 TDKVTKTVKDT
+1418 
-1429 VVYENLLAGET
+1429 
-1440 YKLTGQLMKITAD
+1440 
-1453 KEEEVATKET
+1453 
-1463 TFVADASGNGT
+1463 
-1474 TSLEFEDVSLEAGVK
+1474 
-1489 YVVYETAESE
+1489 
-1499 KEIDFKEGKEKHK
+1499 
-1512 VEHKDKDDKAQT
+1512 
-1524 VVVTKEKP
+1524 
-1532 TKPSGKL
+1532 
-1539 ATTVEVDGTKADA
+1539 
-1552 QKELELSV
+1552 
-1560 ATDKVTK
+1560 
-1567 TVKDTVVYEN
+1567 
-1577 LLAGETY
+1577 
-1584 KLTGQLMKITADK
+1584 
-1597 EEEVA
+1597 
-1602 TKETTFVADASGNG
+1602 
-1616 TTSLE
+1616 
-1621 FEDVSLEAGVKYV
+1621 
-1634 VYETAESEK
+1634 
-1643 EIDFKE
+1643 
-1649 GKEKHKVEHKDKD
+1649 
-1662 DKAQTVVV
+1662 
-1670 TKEKPTKPSGKLA
+1670 
-1683 TTVEVDGTKADA
+1683 
-1695 QKELELSVATD
+1695 
-1706 KVTKTVKDTVVY
+1706 
-1718 ENLLAGE
+1718 
-1725 TYKLTGQLMK
+1725 
-1735 ITADKEEEVATKE
+1735 
-1748 TTFVADASGNG
+1748 
-1759 TTSLEFEDVSLEA
+1759 
-1772 GVKYVVYETAE
+1772 
-1783 SEKEI
+1783 
-1788 DFKEGKE
+1788 
-1795 KHKVEHKDKDDKAQT
+1795 
-1810 VVVTKEKPTKPSGK
+1810 
-1824 LATTV
+1824 
-1829 EVDGTKA
+1829 
-1836 DAQKELELSVATDK
+1836 
-1850 VTKTVK
+1850 
-1856 DTVVYENLLAGETYK
+1856 
-1871 LTGQLM
+1871 
-1877 KITAD
+1877 
-1882 KEEEVA
+1882 
-1888 TKETTFVAD
+1888 
-1897 ASGNGTTSLEF
+1897 
-1908 EDVSLE
+1908 
-1914 AGVKYVVYETA
+1914 
-1925 ESEKEIDFKEGKE
+1925 
-1938 KHKVE
+1938 
-1943 HKDKDDKA
+1943 
-1951 QTVVVTKEKPT
+1951 
-1962 KPSGKLATTVEVDGT
+1962 
-1977 KADAQKELE
+1977 
-1986 LSVAT
+1986 
-1991 DKVTKTVKDT
+1991 
-2001 VVYENLLA
+2001 
-2009 GETYKLT
+2009 
-2016 GQLMKITADKEEE
+2016 
-2029 VATKETTFVADA
+2029 
-2041 SGNGT
+2041 
-2046 TSLEFEDVSLEAG
+2046 
-2059 VKYVVYETAESEKE
+2059 
-2073 IDFKEGK
+2073 
-2080 EKHKVEHK
+2080 
-2088 DKDDKAQTV
+2088 
-2097 VVTKEKPTKPSGKLA
+2097 
-2112 TTVEVDGTKADA
+2112 
-2124 QKELELSVAT
+2124 
-2134 DKVTKT
+2134 
-2140 VKDTV
+2140 
-2145 VYENL
+2145 
-2150 LAGETYKLTGQLMKI
+2150 
-2165 TADKEEEVATKE
+2165 
-2177 TTFVADASGNG
+2177 
-2188 TTSLEFEDVS
+2188 
-2198 LEAGVKYVVYET
+2198 
-2210 AESEKEIDFKEGKE
+2210 
-2224 KHKVEHKDK
+2224 
-2233 DDKAQTVVVSKIKPE
+2233 SKIKP
-2248 PGAQEVHFS
+2248 
-2257 KVNVGGEEIAG
+2257 
-2268 AEIHIKQGDTVVA
+2268 
-2281 SWVSEAGKTHT
+2281 
-2292 LKLKPGHYIF
+2292 
-2302 HEAVAPGGYLAVT
+2302 
-2315 DIHFSVDETG
+2315 
-2325 QVTVTDVNGNT
+2325 
-2336 AVAEGNKLTVTDQT
+2336 
-2350 KPVTPPSPE
+2350 
-2359 EPGAQEVHFSKVN
+2359 
-2372 VGGEEIA
+2372 
-2379 GAEIHIKQGD
+2379 
-2389 TVVAS
+2389 
-2394 WVSEAGKT
+2394 
-2402 HTLKL
+2402 
-2407 KPGHYI
+2407 
-2413 FHEAVAPGGYLAVT
+2413 
-2427 DIHFSVDETGQVT
+2427 
-2440 VTDVNGNTAVA
+2440 
-2451 EGNKLT
+2451 
-2457 VTDQT
+2457 
-2462 KPVTPPSPE
+2462 
-2471 EPGAQEVHFSK
+2471 
-2482 VNVGGEEIAGAEI
+2482 
-2495 HIKQGDTVVASWV
+2495 
-2508 SEAGKTHTL
+2508 
-2517 KLKPGHYIFHEAVAP
+2517 
-2532 GGYLAVT
+2532 
-2539 DIHFSVDETGQ
+2539 
-2550 VTVTDVNGNTAVA
+2550 
-2563 EGNKLTVTDQTKP
+2563 
-2576 VTPPS
+2576 
-2581 PEEPGAQEVH
+2581 EPGAQEVH

>member
-1 MITSDTHVNSDDF
+1 MKKSIMTNFVKFRKNNLTRRKGILSFVVAFTLLLTYLLTASRPVFAGGFPNDAKGISGNGKYYSLGQIEKLYSNQFATYNNLTVITSDTHENSDNF

-21 KKFPSFTDKKP
+21 KRFPSFTDEKP
-32 KGSYT
+32 KGIYT
-37 LVRDIDKDQYTKL
+37 LVKDINKEQYTKL
-50 LKDNHRWS
+50 LKENHKWS
-58 AIPDLNKAWDTF
+58 SIPNLNQAWDTF

-90 TDLKTARTY
+90 TDLNTARTY

-113 GMRVSSDTNIYEYR
+113 GMRVSSDTNIYIYEKF
-127 ALSPQQKAAL
+127 SPQQKKAL
-137 EMIRADLYKF
+137 EMIRTDLYNF

-160 PDWVFGLGY
+160 PDWVFGLGF

-196 AKKPDVWIQLLK
+196 AEKPEVWIQLLK
-208 DGKPEGE
+208 DDKPEGD
-215 RKRIESDKGQTTFE
+215 RKRIEPDKGRTTFE

-1524 VVVTKEKP
+1524 VVV
-1532 TKPSGKL
+1532 
-1539 ATTVEVDGTKADA
+1539 
-1552 QKELELSV
+1552 
-1560 ATDKVTK
+1560 
-1567 TVKDTVVYEN
+1567 
-1577 LLAGETY
+1577 
-1584 KLTGQLMKITADK
+1584 
-1597 EEEVA
+1597 
-1602 TKETTFVADASGNG
+1602 
-1616 TTSLE
+1616 
-1621 FEDVSLEAGVKYV
+1621 
-1634 VYETAESEK
+1634 
-1643 EIDFKE
+1643 
-1649 GKEKHKVEHKDKD
+1649 
-1662 DKAQTVVV
+1662 
-1670 TKEKPTKPSGKLA
+1670 
-1683 TTVEVDGTKADA
+1683 
-1695 QKELELSVATD
+1695 
-1706 KVTKTVKDTVVY
+1706 
-1718 ENLLAGE
+1718 
-1725 TYKLTGQLMK
+1725 
-1735 ITADKEEEVATKE
+1735 
-1748 TTFVADASGNG
+1748 
-1759 TTSLEFEDVSLEA
+1759 
-1772 GVKYVVYETAE
+1772 
-1783 SEKEI
+1783 
-1788 DFKEGKE
+1788 
-1795 KHKVEHKDKDDKAQT
+1795 
-1810 VVVTKEKPTKPSGK
+1810 
-1824 LATTV
+1824 
-1829 EVDGTKA
+1829 
-1836 DAQKELELSVATDK
+1836 
-1850 VTKTVK
+1850 
-1856 DTVVYENLLAGETYK
+1856 
-1871 LTGQLM
+1871 
-1877 KITAD
+1877 
-1882 KEEEVA
+1882 
-1888 TKETTFVAD
+1888 
-1897 ASGNGTTSLEF
+1897 
-1908 EDVSLE
+1908 
-1914 AGVKYVVYETA
+1914 
-1925 ESEKEIDFKEGKE
+1925 
-1938 KHKVE
+1938 
-1943 HKDKDDKA
+1943 
-1951 QTVVVTKEKPT
+1951 
-1962 KPSGKLATTVEVDGT
+1962 
-1977 KADAQKELE
+1977 
-1986 LSVAT
+1986 
-1991 DKVTKTVKDT
+1991 
-2001 VVYENLLA
+2001 
-2009 GETYKLT
+2009 
-2016 GQLMKITADKEEE
+2016 
-2029 VATKETTFVADA
+2029 
-2041 SGNGT
+2041 
-2046 TSLEFEDVSLEAG
+2046 
-2059 VKYVVYETAESEKE
+2059 
-2073 IDFKEGK
+2073 
-2080 EKHKVEHK
+2080 
-2088 DKDDKAQTV
+2088 
-2097 VVTKEKPTKPSGKLA
+2097 
-2112 TTVEVDGTKADA
+2112 
-2124 QKELELSVAT
+2124 
-2134 DKVTKT
+2134 
-2140 VKDTV
+2140 
-2145 VYENL
+2145 
-2150 LAGETYKLTGQLMKI
+2150 
-2165 TADKEEEVATKE
+2165 
-2177 TTFVADASGNG
+2177 
-2188 TTSLEFEDVS
+2188 
-2198 LEAGVKYVVYET
+2198 
-2210 AESEKEIDFKEGKE
+2210 
-2224 KHKVEHKDK
+2224 
-2233 DDKAQTVVVSKIKPE
+2233 SKIKPE

-2257 KVNVGGEEIAG
+2257 
-2268 AEIHIKQGDTVVA
+2268 
-2281 SWVSEAGKTHT
+2281 
-2292 LKLKPGHYIF
+2292 
-2302 HEAVAPGGYLAVT
+2302 
-2315 DIHFSVDETG
+2315 VDETG
-2325 QVTVTDVNGNT
+2325 QVTVTNVNGNT

-2379 GAEIHIKQGD
+2379 GAEIHIKQDD

-2440 VTDVNGNTAVA
+2440 VTNVNGNTAVA

-2495 HIKQGDTVVASWV
+2495 HIKQDDTVVASWV

-2550 VTVTDVNGNTAVA
+2550 VTVTNVNGNTAVA

-2605 EIHIKQGDTVVASWV
+2605 EIHIKQDDTVVASWV

-2663 TVTDVNGNTAVAEGN
+2663 TVTNVNGNTAVAEGN

-2719 HIKQGDT
+2719 HIKQDDT

-2775 TVTDVNGNT
+2775 TVTNVNGNT

-2823 EEIAGAEIHIKQG
+2823 EEIAGAEIHIKQD

-2876 IHFSVDETGQVTVTD
+2876 IHFSVDETGQVTVTNVNGNTAVAEGNKLTVTD
-2891 VNGNTAVA
+2891 QTKPVTPPSPEEPGAQEVHFSKVNVGGEEIAGAEIHIKQDDTVVASWVSEAGKTHTLKLKPGHYIFHEAVAPGGYLAVTDIHFSVDETGQVTVTNVNGNTAVAEGNKLTVTDQTKPVTPPSPEEPGAQEVHFSKVNVGGEEIAGAEIHIKQDDTVVASWVSEAGKTHTLKLKPGHYIFHEAVAPGGYLAVTDIHFSVDETGQVTVTNVNGNTAVAEGNKLTVTDQTKPVTPPSPEEPGAQEVHFSKVNVGGEEIAGAEIHIKQDDTVVASWVSEAGKTHTLKLKPGHYIFHEAVAPGGYLAVTDIHFSVDETGQVTVTNVNGNTAVA